1 MLFRLVVAE
10 GQGVREGIKW
20 EMGISRRKLLYR
32 EWVNNKVLLYSTSN
46 YIQYPVTKHNEKE
59 YITWS
64 FSSTEEINKT
74 L

>member
-32 EWVNNKVLLYSTSN
+32 EWISDKVLLYSPGN
-46 YIQYPVTKHNEKE
+46 FNI
-59 YITWS
+59 
-64 FSSTEEINKT
+64 